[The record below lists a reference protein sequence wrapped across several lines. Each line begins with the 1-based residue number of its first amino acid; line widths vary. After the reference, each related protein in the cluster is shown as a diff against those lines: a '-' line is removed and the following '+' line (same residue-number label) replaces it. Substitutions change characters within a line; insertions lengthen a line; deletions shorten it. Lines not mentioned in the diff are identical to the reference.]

1 MAAAAPI
8 FTAAGAAVPC
18 SAFRRGAGRHAT
30 AAAREAA
37 AATREFGGGDDGL
50 TTAAAENAPLPNSS
64 SLLTHRVVAEYLYL
78 GGSGTDMRSVTR
90 VVEVP
95 RGALGAAARPDPSVV
110 AALPLIAVDGAAT
123 RQGGLGGGSNHCS
136 ALFLKP
142 RSAWLDP
149 LRGGGALLVLCE
161 AYSPPALGPE
171 VAKKCSPNSPIST
184 QQPNSSSSR
193 KLHPAALSPHPTNNR
208 AFAERAA
215 RAAASE
221 EPLFAVTQQYLLCE
235 GDGRPLGE
243 WSAGGREGKERERW
257 RENAESKTREERREK
272 TRFAPPSNDCQLRP
286 FSRASRARVFTGPR
300 SARPRRK
307 GSIPVGGRR
316 RCSRDKGF
324 AASILLFLRREQN
337 PRPARADLFLPYFL
351 SLSSLSK
358 NIQQAGPPRARRRLR
373 ATALRKGRASSPGTA
388 KPVALPL

>member
-18 SAFRRGAGRHAT
+18 SAFRRGAGRHAVAAA
-30 AAAREAA
+30 AAAREFGDGDNGL
-37 AATREFGGGDDGL
+37 AT
-50 TTAAAENAPLPNSS
+50 AAENAPLLPIAS
-64 SLLTHRVVAEYLYL
+64 SLPTHRVVAEYLYL

-95 RGALGAAARPDPSVV
+95 RRGAHGGAAAAAAPPDASIV

-123 RQGGLGGGSNHCS
+123 RQGGGGGSHCS

-161 AYSPPALGPE
+161 AYSPPALGSDAA
-171 VAKKCSPNSPIST
+171 AKSAKF
-184 QQPNSSSSR
+184 SSSQANSTS
-193 KLHPAALSPHPTNNR
+193 KPHHHPALSPHPTNNR

-243 WSAGGREGKERERW
+243 WSAGEEGGRESW
-257 RENAESKTREERREK
+257 RE
-272 TRFAPPSNDCQLRP
+272 
-286 FSRASRARVFTGPR
+286 
-300 SARPRRK
+300 
-307 GSIPVGGRR
+307 
-316 RCSRDKGF
+316 
-324 AASILLFLRREQN
+324 
-337 PRPARADLFLPYFL
+337 
-351 SLSSLSK
+351 
-358 NIQQAGPPRARRRLR
+358 IQ
-373 ATALRKGRASSPGTA
+373 
-388 KPVALPL
+388 